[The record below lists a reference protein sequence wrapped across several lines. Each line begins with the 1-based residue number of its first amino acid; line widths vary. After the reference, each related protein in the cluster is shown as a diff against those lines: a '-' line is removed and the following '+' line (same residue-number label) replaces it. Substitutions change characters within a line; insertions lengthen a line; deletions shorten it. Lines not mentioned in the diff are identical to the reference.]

1 MTGAQAVTYDEVTG
15 RLLALAAQNGGK
27 VTAAQVERDERLS
40 LDPTLT
46 TAAALA
52 LAGSTNIFSF
62 DEPDDRAW
70 FPFSGLIV
78 GQLHADD
85 I

>member
-1 MTGAQAVTYDEVTG
+1 MNGAQAVTYDEVTN

-27 VTAAQVERDERLS
+27 LTAAQVERDERLS

-62 DEPDDRAW
+62 DEPDERAW
-70 FPFSGLIV
+70 FPFSGLVV

-85 I
+85 L